1 MKMIIPI
8 LAGILLYGTAH
19 AEWKQYATKSDENP
33 VYYDPGRLSQMPDG
47 NFIIWH
53 KQRYSEI
60 ELERINLHMKLANDL
75 LNAAI
80 SLPPPYKIISYADYS
95 HTLQKYVY
103 DCSLQRFAVAS
114 YYLYSNT
121 GKNLNTF
128 FPGVTEQSDWEFQDI
143 LPDSTEEKL
152 MNIVCKK

>member
-1 MKMIIPI
+1 MKIVIPI
-8 LAGILLYGTAH
+8 LVGILLCGTAH
-19 AEWKQYATKSDENP
+19 AEWKQYATKSNESP
-33 VYYDPGRLSQMPDG
+33 VYYDPSRLIQMPNG
-47 NFIIWH
+47 NIIIWH

-60 ELERINLHMKLANDL
+60 ELERINLHMNLANDL
-75 LNAAI
+75 LYLAI
-80 SLPPPYKIISYADYS
+80 KLPPPFKTISYEDYS

-128 FPGVTEQSDWEFQDI
+128 SSGVTEQSDWKFQDI
-143 LPDSTEEKL
+143 LPETTEEKL

>member
-1 MKMIIPI
+1 MKVIVI
-8 LAGILLYGTAH
+8 LIGILLSGIVQ
-19 AEWKQYATKSDENP
+19 AEWKQYATKQNDSP
-33 VYYDPGRLSQMPDG
+33 VYYDPGRLSTLSNG
-47 NFIIWH
+47 NIVIWH

-60 ELERINLHMKLANDL
+60 ELERINLHMRLANDL

-80 SLPPPYKIISYADYS
+80 QLPPPYKIISYEEYS

-103 DCSLQRFAVAS
+103 DCSLQRYAVAS

-121 GKNLNTF
+121 GKKLDTF

-143 LPDSTEEKL
+143 LPESTEEKL
-152 MNIVCKK
+152 MSIVCKK